1 MLKTKTK
8 TNKKKTLQMLFYCFE
23 FTRREKTLT
32 VFKYDSWL
40 KEVKLEQL
48 NILN

>member
-1 MLKTKTK
+1 
-8 TNKKKTLQMLFYCFE
+8 MLFYSFE